1 MTVTTDALLGLIENS
16 FDYVL
21 VIDSNENVIRMSEQ
35 FRDKCNCLEIEPEN
49 IKLDEI
55 FDNDQHEEFRGI
67 LKDLRDGEQNKI
79 FYFKQKDKNYYIPLK
94 ASIVENNGNSLFLFW
109 ANNIPSLENLGV
121 SDKHEQIER
130 AKELA
135 CLYSVAE
142 WIQESDS
149 IKDFFTDLPN
159 YLREGM
165 QFPKFA
171 EVYSEYQGN
180 TYGEKPEHENF
191 IRTDLKTG
199 GEKDGEIF
207 VYYAKPELNFLP
219 EEGKL
224 LDEIARMLNLA
235 LDRKLLSEILSNKQ
249 EESEEQNKR
258 LQELELEI
266 ELKTKD
272 LQQQHGQLDTL
283 NSYIGDVSKGFE
295 QAKVRLET
303 MFKAIPDEMAI
314 IDLQRNVIM
323 TNREGVETGNKCYK
337 TFFDSDTPCVDCRLK
352 RVIREKTPITLEIEY
367 DDSFYEVHA
376 MPIFNNDHE
385 VEGIIEFYRDITYKK
400 TYEQQLQQAD
410 KLASLGQLVSGIGH
424 EINNPNQFIRG
435 NIKIIQQAFD
445 DILPILDEHYG
456 KHPEFKIAR
465 LKYDFF
471 RQHIL
476 TLVNDMANGSERIKG
491 IVKDLK
497 GFARKDEGLLIDKV
511 DINNVIAESTRLVH
525 NQVHNYAEI
534 ELDLAENIPVFQ
546 GNAQKIE
553 QIIIN
558 LIINASQAMHEEK
571 RGVIKVR
578 TQIEKG
584 EILVKVEDNGKGMS
598 EGTLNKIFDPF
609 FTTKR
614 AKGGTGLGLS
624 IAYRIIEEHKGKI
637 SATSKLGEGTTFTIS
652 FPIRKSSSD
661 STRFLKQERQEKP

>member
-1 MTVTTDALLGLIENS
+1 MTITSDTLLGLLEDS

-21 VIDSNENVIRMSEQ
+21 VIDDNENIIRINKH
-35 FRDKCNCLEIEPEN
+35 FRERCNYKEVKSGEITLER
-49 IKLDEI
+49 I
-55 FDNDQHEEFRGI
+55 FDEEMLTEFRNVKQSLREGKSSTI
-67 LKDLRDGEQNKI
+67 L
-79 FYFKQKDKNYYIPLK
+79 YFKNKDRNTYIPLK
-94 ASIVENNGNSLFLFW
+94 ASISKSNGDSLFLFW
-109 ANNIPSLENLGV
+109 ANNIPSLENLAI
-121 SDKHEQIER
+121 SDEHEQIER

-142 WIQESDS
+142 WIQESNS
-149 IKDFFTDLPN
+149 IKEFFSELPKF
-159 YLREGM
+159 LREGM
-165 QFPKFA
+165 KYPEYAQ
-171 EVYSEYQGN
+171 VYSEYQGIAFGTKPVQKN
-180 TYGEKPEHENF
+180 IINAEIFLSGEKQ
-191 IRTDLKTG
+191 
-199 GEKDGEIF
+199 GEITVF
-207 VYYAKPELNFLP
+207 YPKPELEFLH
-219 EEGKL
+219 EERKL
-224 LDEIARMLNLA
+224 LDEIARMLALA
-235 LDRKLLSEILSNKQ
+235 LDRKLLSEIVTSKQ
-249 EESEEQNKR
+249 EETQEYDRR
-258 LQELELEI
+258 LKKLEKEI
-266 ELKTKD
+266 EKRTLD
-272 LQQQHGQLDTL
+272 LQQQHAKLDTL
-283 NSYIGDVSKGFE
+283 NSYLGDVSNNFE
-295 QAKVRLET
+295 QSKVRLET

-323 TNREGVETGNKCYK
+323 TNRENVLTGQKCYK
-337 TFFDSDTPCVDCRLK
+337 TFFDSDNPCIDCRLK

-367 DDSFYEVHA
+367 EDEFYEVHA
-376 MPIFNNDHE
+376 MPIFNNKHE
-385 VEGIIEFYRDITYKK
+385 VEGIIEFYRDITFKK

-445 DILPILDEHYG
+445 DILPILDAYHSEHS
-456 KHPEFKIAR
+456 EMKIAR

-476 TLVNDMANGSERIKG
+476 TLVNDMANGSERIKR

-534 ELDLAENIPVFQ
+534 ELELGNDIPIFD

-558 LIINASQAMHEEK
+558 LIINASQAMSDEK
-571 RGVIKVR
+571 RGLITVTTYVDKS
-578 TQIEKG
+578 
-584 EILVKVEDNGKGMS
+584 EIVVKVEDNGKGMS

-624 IAYRIIEEHKGKI
+624 IAYRIIEEHKGTI
-637 SATSKLGEGTTFTIS
+637 SATSKLGEGTTFTIR
-652 FPIRKSSSD
+652 FPIRKKSQD
-661 STRFLKQERQEKP
+661 STRFLKQEREK

>member
-1 MTVTTDALLGLIENS
+1 MTVTTDTLLGLLEKS
-16 FDYVL
+16 FNYVL
-21 VIDSNENVIRMSEQ
+21 VVDGNENVISMSRQ
-35 FRDKCNCLEIEPEN
+35 FRDECIRNNVTSDKITL
-49 IKLDEI
+49 KGI
-55 FDNDQHEEFRGI
+55 FDDELLTEFRNV
-67 LKDLRDGEQNKI
+67 LQTLRDGKSSKI
-79 FYFKQKDKNYYIPLK
+79 FYLKNKDKKSYIPLK
-94 ASIVENNGNSLFLFW
+94 TSVSTSNGNTLFLFW
-109 ANNIPSLENLGV
+109 SNNKSSLENLPI
-121 SDKHEQIER
+121 SDEYEQTER

-142 WIQESDS
+142 WIQKSHSSKE
-149 IKDFFTDLPN
+149 FFAELPN
-159 YLREGM
+159 YLSKGM
-165 QFPKFA
+165 KYPESAQI
-171 EVYSEYQGN
+171 YSEYQDN
-180 TYGEKPEHENF
+180 SYGKKPVHENV
-191 IRTDLKTG
+191 IRSEIILSD
-199 GEKDGEIF
+199 EKQGEITVF
-207 VYYAKPELNFLP
+207 YSKPELALLP

-224 LDEIARMLNLA
+224 LDEIARMLGLA
-235 LDRKLLSEILSNKQ
+235 LDRKLLSEIVTSKQ
-249 EESEEQNKR
+249 EESEEYNRR
-258 LQELELEI
+258 LKELEEEI
-266 ELKTKD
+266 EIRTKD
-272 LQQQHGQLDTL
+272 LHQQHAKLDTL
-283 NSYIGDVSKGFE
+283 NSYLGDVSKGFE
-295 QAKVRLET
+295 QSKVRLET

-323 TNREGVETGNKCYK
+323 TNRENVETGKKCYK
-337 TFFDSDTPCVDCRLK
+337 TFFNSDKPCLDCRLK
-352 RVIREKTPITLEIEY
+352 RIIREKTPITLEIEHE
-367 DDSFYEVHA
+367 DEFYEVHA
-376 MPIFNNDHE
+376 MPIFNNEHE
-385 VEGIIEFYRDITYKK
+385 VEGIIEFYRDITFKK

-435 NIKIIQQAFD
+435 NIKIIQQAFE
-445 DILPILDEHYG
+445 DILPILDAYQKEHL
-456 KHPEFKIAR
+456 ELKIAR

-476 TLVNDMANGSERIKG
+476 TLVNDMANGSERIKR

-497 GFARKDEGLLIDKV
+497 GFARKDEGLLIDQV

-534 ELDLAENIPVFQ
+534 ELELGNDIPMFQ

-571 RGVIKVR
+571 RGLIKVN
-578 TQIEKG
+578 TFIEKG
-584 EILVKVEDNGKGMS
+584 EIVVKVEDNGKGMS

-637 SATSKLGEGTTFTIS
+637 SATSNFGEGTTFTIRI
-652 FPIRKSSSD
+652 PIRKKSQE
-661 STRFLKQERQEKP
+661 STRFLKHERENKS